1 MDFLIDSV
9 VETTITT
16 AASPPTPVQT
26 LVFFDLETTS
36 LPRAG
41 QRVGITELALVAVD
55 RAHFEK
61 QVKPTFRVLN
71 KLTLCIR
78 PEVYLEPMAAQKSGM
93 SEALLG
99 NQRLFRDAVPSLRAF
114 LASLPAP
121 VCLLAHN
128 GDYFDFP
135 ILRDELRHAGEGD
148 LGLPGLLCCDTI
160 KALRQIVQAAPP
172 PKKKVKGAGPY
183 SLDMLYKRF
192 CGRRSNA
199 HQAEQD
205 CVDLLK
211 VCHHHRLPFLAYL
224 EANRVP
230 FHAAE
235 PVRR

>member
-1 MDFLIDSV
+1 MGFSEEGSSEPDALPTIFGHSV
-9 VETTITT
+9 VETTTTT
-16 AASPPTPVQT
+16 AAPPPTPVQT

-61 QVKPTFRVLN
+61 QVKPVFRVLN

-99 NQRLFRDAVPSLRAF
+99 NQRLFREAVPSLRAF

-135 ILRDELRHAGEGD
+135 ILRASDHLQKTPGVSKVYYRKFWDCLAN
-148 LGLPGLLCCDTI
+148 LGVWRCP
-160 KALRQIVQAAPP
+160 
-172 PKKKVKGAGPY
+172 
-183 SLDMLYKRF
+183 
-192 CGRRSNA
+192 
-199 HQAEQD
+199 
-205 CVDLLK
+205 
-211 VCHHHRLPFLAYL
+211 AYL
-224 EANRVP
+224 EKKRNSGQLNVITKREIMSKCVLE
-230 FHAAE
+230 H
-235 PVRR
+235 VRDL